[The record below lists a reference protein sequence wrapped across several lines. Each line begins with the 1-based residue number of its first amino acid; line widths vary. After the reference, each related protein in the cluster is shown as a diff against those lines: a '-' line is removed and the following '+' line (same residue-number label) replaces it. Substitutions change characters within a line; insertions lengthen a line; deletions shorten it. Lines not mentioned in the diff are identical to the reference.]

1 MLHVSCRD
9 STKPINILT
18 GIDYWLDNLM
28 CSVPEIMMCFHSKGI
43 VQKYEQIKTVDL
55 PNLEGSSFSPKII
68 KDVAQNILSFLK
80 ANCTKEGHTYWL
92 FKSNKDDV
100 LKLYDLTSICGQ
112 DTQDSNHNPFT
123 VSVGRLLYSI
133 ARNMYNSNEINKSN
147 SHRIISLLQHCIS
160 LFEKE
165 HQQYHSFKAY
175 FLLLELLTV
184 KLKDADEEEFT
195 DCSVESE
202 SDEEWS
208 DAETTTHTDS
218 SPVETVHV
226 RRLCL
231 PESYSNNNMSLTD
244 ASIKIDEENRN
255 KTIITHAISA
265 LKLLSTVTEKDKL
278 PILQALPG
286 NMNENPVILNEQSVC
301 VTKNDGNQHSIGN
314 DLNKINFLK
323 VKLYQKLV
331 CAYLNLVSLNISK
344 DKFGRSLRFLKIV
357 SLCLSYLAMNSIE
370 DVYNKSKTLMFFAD
384 ILTMATKKTLN
395 IEAEIL
401 HFSAYNKNDSNLIS
415 ILGEINNG
423 DLPFLDNIENIFSK
437 PNEELLKIASDLYE
451 DALGKIAH
459 NDKTDESAEQ
469 VWLIFLIFPAGKTLT
484 LYASCISESRIK
496 MKIKLNFCF
505 HTSLSCLKSFYEGL

>member
-1 MLHVSCRD
+1 MLHVLCRD

-28 CSVPEIMMCFHSKGI
+28 CNVPEIMMCYHSKGI
-43 VQKYEQIKTVDL
+43 VQRYEQIKTVDL

-112 DTQDSNHNPFT
+112 DSQDNNYNPFT
-123 VSVGRLLYSI
+123 VSVGRLLYTI

-184 KLKDADEEEFT
+184 KLKDAEEEEFT
-195 DCSVESE
+195 DCSMESE

-218 SPVETVHV
+218 SPVETVLV
-226 RRLCL
+226 KRLCL
-231 PESYSNNNMSLTD
+231 PESYSNNNSVSLSN

-255 KTIITHAISA
+255 KTVITHAISA
-265 LKLLSTVTEKDKL
+265 LKLLSTVTEKDNL
-278 PILQALPG
+278 PMLQALPG
-286 NMNENPVILNEQSVC
+286 TINKNSIILNEQSVC
-301 VTKNDGNQHSIGN
+301 VAKNDDNQHSIGN
-314 DLNKINFLK
+314 NLNTANFLK
-323 VKLYQKLV
+323 VKLCQKLV
-331 CAYLNLVSLNISK
+331 HAYLNLVSLNISK

-357 SLCLSYLAMNSIE
+357 ALCLSYLAMNSFE
-370 DVYNKSKTLMFFAD
+370 DTYNRSKTHMFFAD

-401 HFSAYNKNDSNLIS
+401 HFSAYNKNDSDLMT
-415 ILGEINNG
+415 ILGEIRNA

-451 DALGKIAH
+451 GALGKITQD
-459 NDKTDESAEQ
+459 DKTNESAEQ
-469 VWLIFLIFPAGKTLT
+469 V
-484 LYASCISESRIK
+484 
-496 MKIKLNFCF
+496 
-505 HTSLSCLKSFYEGL
+505 